1 MFFFAFLL
9 SLSDLSLSP
18 ENVRSDNGEGRRRV
32 HQSLEE
38 EFTDYY
44 DENMNEVLSD
54 KERRNNKQ
62 MLEFQRQSENNQPKS
77 TTRKSGSIKA
87 SNKDFKEKIES
98 YLTGDQQEEYN
109 RLYNKF
115 KGNSL
120 LIASHAALERAL
132 AFYVKHHNAGS
143 IQCHSKLN
151 SKKIRN
157 KKYILITDYT
167 IPHPQN
173 RFFILHLESGKVT
186 ASPAAHGYGSNSNA
200 SCPKGYRIS
209 CAERGI
215 KCTIPV
221 KIGNTQDSGKTS
233 RGFYITHEPYRSY
246 QETFIKGWPRSLPKQ
261 KNAIRLDGL
270 EYGINN
276 KARQRYIVL
285 HRANYYKNLCSNSA
299 GCPAIQPIVFEIYK
313 NKLVY
318 GTLFYIHTIDDK
330 NKTPPNC
337 VGTLV

>member
-54 KERRNNKQ
+54 EERRNNKQ

-77 TTRKSGSIKA
+77 TTRKSGSIRA
-87 SNKDFKEKIES
+87 SNKDFKQKIES
-98 YLTGDQQEEYN
+98 YLTGDQQEDYD

-120 LIASHAALERAL
+120 LIASHTALQRAL
-132 AFYVKHHNAGS
+132 AFYVKHRDDKN
-143 IQCHSKLN
+143 IQCHSRLSPKTI
-151 SKKIRN
+151 KN
-157 KKYILITDYT
+157 KNYILITDYT
-167 IPHPQN
+167 IPHPEN
-173 RFFILHLESGKVT
+173 RFFILHLNSGKVI
-186 ASPAAHGYGSNSNA
+186 ASPAAHGYGSNLNA
-200 SCPKGYRIS
+200 SCPKGYRVS
-209 CAERGI
+209 CGKRGI

-221 KIGNTQDSGKTS
+221 KLGNKQGSGQTS
-233 RGFYITHEPYRSY
+233 RGFYITYEPYRSY
-246 QETFIKGWPRSLPKQ
+246 QKTFIEGWPRSLPKQ

-270 EYGINN
+270 EYGVNH
-276 KARQRYIVL
+276 KARQRDIVF
-285 HRANYYKNLCSNSA
+285 HRASYYGNLCSNSE
-299 GCPAIQPIVFEIYK
+299 GCPAIQPIVFEKYK
-313 NKLVY
+313 NDLDH
-318 GTLFYIHTIDDK
+318 GALFYIHTIDDK
-330 NKTPPNC
+330 NKKLPNC
-337 VGTLV
+337 SGLMV